1 MDPTAA
7 PVVLLSGHALGAF
20 EKRLHEEGWRTVG
33 PGEVAEAD
41 RGEVRALAH
50 ASILPLRQADLESMP
65 NLGLIHCMGAGY
77 ETVDVPWCRARGIEV
92 TNAGDANAELV
103 ADYALGMLLAAWRN
117 VAVGDRMIRE
127 GRWTQVAPREARGPG
142 LKGRRLGIVGFG
154 HIGVACA
161 KRAEPFG
168 LDISWWGPRPK
179 PEARWPRIESLLE
192 LAAWSDILLV
202 ACRANAENRGLIS
215 REIIEAVG
223 PGGMVLNIARGSVV
237 DEDALILA
245 LKDGRLGRAALD
257 VFWEEP
263 SPAARW
269 ADVPNTLL
277 TPHAAGLASDPST
290 MIYDRAVE
298 NLRLFFAGRPVAT
311 PVPSSA

>member
-1 MDPTAA
+1 MDPTPT

-33 PGEVAEAD
+33 PGEVAMAD
-41 RGEVRALAH
+41 LAQVRALAH
-50 ASILPLRQADLESMP
+50 ASILPLRQADLEAMP

-103 ADYALGMLLAAWRN
+103 ADYALGMLISAWRN
-117 VAVGDRMIRE
+117 IVVGDRMVRE
-127 GRWTQVAPREARGPG
+127 GRWTQVAPRKARGPG

-168 LDISWWGPRPK
+168 LEICWWGPRPK
-179 PEARWPRIESLLE
+179 PEARWPRTESLLE
-192 LAAWSDILLV
+192 LATWSDILLV

-223 PGGMVLNIARGSVV
+223 PEGMILNIARGSVV

-277 TPHAAGLASDPST
+277 TPHAAGLASDAST

-298 NLRLFFAGRPVAT
+298 NLRLFFAGRAVAT
-311 PVPSSA
+311 PVPSGA